1 MDHLLRENAPISSS
15 GWQVIDE
22 EAKSRLTTYLAARK
36 LVDFIGPNGWS
47 HSATNLGRV
56 AKISKTPSEG
66 VTARQRRVLPLVELR
81 TEFTVSRAEINDVD
95 RGAADVDLAD
105 LDRAARRIALGENVS
120 VFHGYNGA
128 GIKGIVEASSHKVI
142 DFNGEFERSPT
153 VVAKAVDVLRQ
164 SGIDGPYGLAIGPA
178 GYTGIIETTE
188 HGGLLLLDHLRQIL
202 GGPVIWSPGVEG
214 GVVLSL
220 RGGDFV
226 LDCGQDLSIG
236 YLEHDADSVRLYFEE
251 SISFRVVEPDAAV
264 PVRLVRT

>member
-1 MDHLLRENAPISSS
+1 MDHLLRDNAPLSDA
-15 GWQVIDE
+15 GWEAIDK
-22 EAKSRLTTYLAARK
+22 EAKARLTTYLAARK
-36 LVDFIGPNGWS
+36 LVDFDGPSGWV

-56 AKISKTPSEG
+56 AKLSKTPTDG

-81 TEFTVSRAEINDVD
+81 ATFKVSRAEIDDVD
-95 RGAADVDLAD
+95 RGAGDADMAD
-105 LDRAARRIALGENVS
+105 LDKAARRIALGENVT
-120 VFHGYNGA
+120 VFHGYASA
-128 GIKGIVEASSHKVI
+128 GIKGIAEMSSHEAI
-142 DFNGEFERSPT
+142 EFNGEFERSPT

-202 GGPVIWSPGVEG
+202 GGPVVWAPGVEG

-226 LDCGQDLSIG
+226 FDSGQDLSIG
-236 YLEHDADSVRLYFEE
+236 YLDHDADDVRLYFEE
-251 SISFRVVEPDAAV
+251 SFSFRVDEPDAAI
-264 PVRLVRT
+264 PVRLVRS